1 MEAMQP
7 DKNIMPPMSLQIGR
21 WLLDKLTAFG
31 NLPKEPL
38 APFGDTLPNDLR
50 TDIRDEANV

>member
-1 MEAMQP
+1 MQP